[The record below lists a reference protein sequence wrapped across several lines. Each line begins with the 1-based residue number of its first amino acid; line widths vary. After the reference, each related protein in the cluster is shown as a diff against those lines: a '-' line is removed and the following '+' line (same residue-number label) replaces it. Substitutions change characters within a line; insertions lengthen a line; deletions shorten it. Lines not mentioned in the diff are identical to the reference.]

1 MSCKTYH
8 YYYAPY
14 FGKYNG
20 TNFCHFFM
28 TYWEQGSPSLTPLGT
43 FWKPVFLP
51 RPGYVYDQYYDENF
65 HVDDH
70 IFSAMMMYRFFHN
83 TTCYPLKTVI
93 KVHDAKSFNGKT
105 PETLRE
111 MMDLLT
117 RIFDYDAGHEKAY
130 FKGYSLKSR
139 DLPMIP
145 SLKKTEGYKAIRL
158 FTNEEFQ
165 FLLNVVYDSQ
175 LPQKI
180 LVMDNP
186 DSQSNIWVK
195 YANTATKTHIY
206 RANYTWQ
213 AAEKKVKD
221 YYYNKE
227 KAQVPYGFTSFMKH
241 DLYF

>member
-51 RPGYVYDQYYDENF
+51 RPGYVCDQYYDESF

-70 IFSAMMMYRFFHN
+70 IFSTMMMYRFFHN

-93 KVHDAKSFNGKT
+93 KVHDAKSFNGRT

-111 MMDLLT
+111 TMNLLT

-130 FKGYSLKSR
+130 FKG
-139 DLPMIP
+139 IP
-145 SLKKTEGYKAIRL
+145 
-158 FTNEEFQ
+158 
-165 FLLNVVYDSQ
+165 
-175 LPQKI
+175 
-180 LVMDNP
+180 
-186 DSQSNIWVK
+186 
-195 YANTATKTHIY
+195 
-206 RANYTWQ
+206 
-213 AAEKKVKD
+213 
-221 YYYNKE
+221 
-227 KAQVPYGFTSFMKH
+227 
-241 DLYF
+241 